1 MAASLRLIAAQG
13 LATVLISLAAIH
25 FAGGST
31 SALVLQAA
39 AALVGTL
46 LALALG
52 RWGRA
57 PGLTAARVLLAL
69 AFVVEA
75 YVLLAGVA
83 MEGVRRWIAI
93 GPVQLHPASLLAP
106 LAVWAAARRLAPI
119 SAGLIAALML
129 VLAAQPDAASV
140 LALTL
145 GVAGGMVGAASKRGP
160 IALTVLGLACAVYA
174 LTRHD
179 PLPAVAHVERVVP
192 NAFAA
197 APLVGIL
204 AGLAMAAL
212 PLAMLWRR
220 RTPETLALA
229 GVWAGFALAN
239 LLGNYPA
246 PVIGAGAS
254 PVLGWLMSVG
264 LASGRPSEDRNEG

>member
-1 MAASLRLIAAQG
+1 MNASLRLIAAQG

-31 SALVLQAA
+31 SALALQVAA
-39 AALVGTL
+39 AFVGV
-46 LALALG
+46 AMAFAVG
-52 RWGRA
+52 RWARA
-57 PGLTAARVLLAL
+57 PGVVGARVILAL
-69 AFVVEA
+69 TFAVEV
-75 YVLLAGVA
+75 YVLLAGVS
-83 MEGVRRWIAI
+83 MEGVRRWIAV

-106 LAVWAAARRLAPI
+106 LVAWIVARRFEPI
-119 SAGLIAALML
+119 TAGLTAALLL
-129 VLAAQPDAASV
+129 VMAAQPDAASV
-140 LALTL
+140 LALTF
-145 GVAGGMVGAASKRGP
+145 GVTAGAVGAASKRGP
-160 IALTVLGLACAVYA
+160 VALAILGQACAVYA
-174 LTRHD
+174 FTRHD
-179 PLPAVAHVERVVP
+179 PLPAVAHVEQVIP
-192 NAFAA
+192 NAFVA

-254 PVLGWLMSVG
+254 PVLG
-264 LASGRPSEDRNEG
+264 

>member
-1 MAASLRLIAAQG
+1 MNASLRLIAVQG

-31 SALVLQAA
+31 SALVLQGG
-39 AALVGTL
+39 AALVAAL
-46 LALALG
+46 VALALG

-57 PGLTAARVLLAL
+57 SGPIAARAILAL

-75 YVLLAGVA
+75 YVLLAGVS
-83 MEGVRRWIAI
+83 MEGVRRWIAL
-93 GPVQLHPASLLAP
+93 GPVQLHPASLLVP
-106 LAVWAAARRLAPI
+106 LAVWAAARRLEPI
-119 SAGLIAALML
+119 TAGLIAALML

-145 GVAGGMVGAASKRGP
+145 GVAAVATGAASKRGP
-160 IALTVLGLACAVYA
+160 IALTILGLTCAA
-174 LTRHD
+174 FAFTRQD
-179 PLPAVAHVERVVP
+179 PLPAVAHVERIIP

-197 APLVGIL
+197 APLVGVL

-220 RTPETLALA
+220 RSPEALALA
-229 GVWAGFALAN
+229 AVWAGFALAN

-254 PVLGWLMSVG
+254 PMLGWLLSIG
-264 LASGRPSEDRNEG
+264 LASGRPSEGD